1 MSGASMFEGIRAFY
15 DWIAKP
21 LFVTACL
28 LCHAQMSQQYY
39 QRDPQHWE
47 DPDEFRPERLLPLGA
62 TASPAWT
69 PFGEVTISL
78 VFLNIR
84 RAAYE
89 WQTFTNLIDVSSSP
103 TS

>member
-1 MSGASMFEGIRAFY
+1 
-15 DWIAKP
+15 
-21 LFVTACL
+21 
-28 LCHAQMSQQYY
+28 MSQQYY

-69 PFGEVTISL
+69 PFGDVTISL
-78 VFLNIR
+78 VFLSIM
-84 RAAYE
+84 RAAY
-89 WQTFTNLIDVSSSP
+89 WQTVTSLINVLCST